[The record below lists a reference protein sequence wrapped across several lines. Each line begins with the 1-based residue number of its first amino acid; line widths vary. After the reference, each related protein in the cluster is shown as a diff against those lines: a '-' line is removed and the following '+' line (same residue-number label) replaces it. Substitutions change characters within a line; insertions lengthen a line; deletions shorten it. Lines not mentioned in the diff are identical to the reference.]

1 MESTAREIA
10 MAASLNKVMLIGNVG
25 RDPEMRFTP
34 GGTAVT
40 TFSVATNRRVRAQD
54 GQWTDETEWHN
65 IVTFEKL
72 AEQCNEYLTKGRKV
86 YIEGRLQTR
95 SWDDQQSGQKKYRT
109 EIVANT
115 MQMLDQR
122 PRDDGS
128 FGDIEGRDLREPR
141 ELALAR
147 NDRSDRSGDRAERG
161 GRGSRDDGYGARGG
175 VNGASR
181 GGDNEIDLDDTPF

>member
-1 MESTAREIA
+1 
-10 MAASLNKVMLIGNVG
+10 MLIGNVG

-40 TFSVATNRRVRAQD
+40 TFSVATNRRVRGQD

-72 AEQCNEYLTKGRKV
+72 AEQCNEYLAKGRKV

-122 PRDDGS
+122 PRDEGG
-128 FGDIEGRDLREPR
+128 FGDSDVAREPR
-141 ELALAR
+141 EREMAPA
-147 NDRSDRSGDRAERG
+147 RG
-161 GRGSRDDGYGARGG
+161 GRGGRGDGGDVYGGRGGSNGTARGG
-175 VNGASR
+175 E
-181 GGDNEIDLDDTPF
+181 NEIDLDDTPF